1 MKGVVQELA
10 NGDLEHR
17 REGLRSLH
25 GLAKVSSTVL
35 PLPHLSEL
43 LRQLAA
49 CLYDADREVSQ
60 LTLEIVEEVFNVKTP
75 QKASEDLDVEHSGL
89 LPGLL
94 HKTTDPRFSSLTLSC
109 ILSYSKYS
117 RSPSI
122 VLSELY
128 FQGLRHEDVSNL
140 HSRV

>member
-1 MKGVVQELA
+1 MKGIVQELA

-25 GLAKVSSTVL
+25 GLAKASSTVL
-35 PLPHLSEL
+35 PLPHLPEL
-43 LRQLAA
+43 LRQLAT

-60 LTLEIVEEVFNVKTP
+60 LTLEIVEEVFNVTAP
-75 QKASEDLDVEHSGL
+75 QKASEDLDIEHSGL

-128 FQGLRHEDVSNL
+128 FQGLRHEDVSDL

>member
-1 MKGVVQELA
+1 MKGILQELA
-10 NGDLEHR
+10 NGDVEPR
-17 REGLRSLH
+17 REALKSLH

-35 PLPHLSEL
+35 PLPHLPGL

-49 CLYDADREVSQ
+49 CLYDPDREVSQ
-60 LTLEIVEEVFNVKTP
+60 LTLEIIEEVFNVTTP
-75 QKASEDLDVEHSGL
+75 QKASEDLDIEHSGL

-109 ILSYSKYS
+109 LLSYSKYS

-128 FQGLRHEDVSNL
+128 FQGLRHEDVSDIF
-140 HSRV
+140 SRV